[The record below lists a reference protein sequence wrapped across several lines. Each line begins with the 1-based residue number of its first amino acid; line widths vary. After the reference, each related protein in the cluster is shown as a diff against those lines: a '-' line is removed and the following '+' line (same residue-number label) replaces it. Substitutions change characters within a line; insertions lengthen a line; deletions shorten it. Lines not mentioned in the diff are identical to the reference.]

1 MKANIIGCTARVKG
15 DVKQLGGKEVFILCD
30 ARQMALPTDVLDD
43 YEYRTGGAYPPKTQ
57 DEVLVIWGGRHVA
70 LMSLSE
76 LTF

>member
-1 MKANIIGCTARVKG
+1 MKANIIGRTARVKS
-15 DVKQLGGKEVFILCD
+15 DVRQLGGKEVFVLCD
-30 ARQMALPTDVLDD
+30 ARRMLLPAEVLDD